1 MSTDLQSPHS
11 LPRTGPAPGS
21 GPARP
26 GGPAP
31 HLLDN
36 AAWAALNGPHR
47 RFAEIVGSAA
57 RYQTDVAP
65 FVALGDAAD
74 PRAWD
79 DLAAL
84 VGPGAVTAVT
94 GIRSVPDHWETVQQA
109 SGVQLVADTLRT
121 RSDPEA
127 VRLTPADVPEMLDL
141 VSRAKPG
148 PFLPRTIELGAYW
161 GIRRGGR
168 LVAMAGE
175 RLRPPGHTEI
185 SAVCTDA
192 GHRGQ
197 GLATRLVRHVAD
209 GIRDRGDVPFLHAA
223 GDNENAIRLYL
234 SIGFALRVRTLF
246 AVVRVPGGDPAAAPG
261 I

>member
-1 MSTDLQSPHS
+1 MSTEVQPPHS
-11 LPRTGPAPGS
+11 LPRTDPVS
-21 GPARP
+21 ARP
-26 GGPAP
+26 TPPEP
-31 HLLDN
+31 HVLDN
-36 AAWAALNGPHR
+36 AAWAALTGPHR

-65 FVALGDAAD
+65 FVALRDSSD

-79 DLAAL
+79 DLAEL
-84 VGPGAVTAVT
+84 IGPGAQTAVT
-94 GIRSVPDHWETVQQA
+94 GISSVPDHWETVEEA
-109 SGVQLVADTLRT
+109 GGVQLVADTLVT

-127 VRLTPADVPEMLDL
+127 VRLTTADVPEMLDL
-141 VSRAKPG
+141 VGRNRPG

-192 GHRGQ
+192 EHRGE

-209 GIRDRGDVPFLHAA
+209 GIRDRGDIPFLHAA
-223 GDNENAIRLYL
+223 ATNENAIRLYL
-234 SIGFALRVRTLF
+234 SIGFALRRRNLF
-246 AVVRVPGGDPAAAPG
+246 AVVRVPGGDPAGAS
-261 I
+261 

>member
-1 MSTDLQSPHS
+1 MSTDVHSPQS
-11 LPRTGPAPGS
+11 LPRTGPGS
-21 GPARP
+21 VPARFV
-26 GGPAP
+26 P
-31 HLLDN
+31 HVLDN
-36 AAWAALNGPHR
+36 AAWAALTGAHR

-57 RYQTDVAP
+57 RYRTDVAP
-65 FVALGDAAD
+65 FVALGDSAD

-84 VGPGAVTAVT
+84 LGPGTQTAVT
-94 GIRSVPDHWETVQQA
+94 GIDDVPEHWETVQRA
-109 SGVQLVADTLRT
+109 EGVQLVADTLQT

-127 VRLTPADVPEMLDL
+127 VRLTTADVPEMLDL
-141 VSRAKPG
+141 VSRNKPG

-192 GHRGQ
+192 EHRGE

-234 SIGFALRVRTLF
+234 SIGFALRRRTLF
-246 AVVRVPGGDPAAAPG
+246 AVVRVPGGAPATVPAN
-261 I
+261 

>member
-1 MSTDLQSPHS
+1 MSTDLQSPQPLS
-11 LPRTGPAPGS
+11 LTDSGS
-21 GPARP
+21 APART
-26 GGPAP
+26 AP
-31 HLLDN
+31 HPLDN
-36 AAWAALNGPHR
+36 APWAALRGPHR

-57 RYQTDVAP
+57 RYQTDVSP
-65 FVALGDAAD
+65 FVALADSTD
-74 PRAWD
+74 PRAWE
-79 DLAAL
+79 DLAVL
-84 VGPGAVTAVT
+84 IGPGAQTAVT
-94 GIRSVPDHWETVQQA
+94 GVTSVPDDWETVQRA
-109 SGVQLVADTLRT
+109 EGVQLVADTLRT
-121 RSDPEA
+121 ASDPEA

-141 VSRAKPG
+141 VSRTKPG

-175 RLRPPGHTEI
+175 RLRPPGYTEI

-192 GHRGQ
+192 DHRGE

-234 SIGFALRVRTLF
+234 SIGFALRRRTLF
-246 AVVRVPGGDPAAAPG
+246 AVVRVPGGDPAAVPG
-261 I
+261 N

>member
-1 MSTDLQSPHS
+1 MSTDLQPAQS
-11 LPRTGPAPGS
+11 LPRLAPVPAPS
-21 GPARP
+21 GP
-26 GGPAP
+26 
-31 HLLDN
+31 HVLDN
-36 AAWAALNGPHR
+36 AAWAALTGAHR

-65 FVALGDAAD
+65 FVALGDSSD

-84 VGPGAVTAVT
+84 LGPGAQTAVT
-94 GIRSVPDHWETVQQA
+94 GISAVPEHWETVERA
-109 SGVQLVADTLRT
+109 EGVQLVADTLLT
-121 RSDPEA
+121 RADPEA
-127 VRLTPADVPEMLDL
+127 VRLTTADVPEMLDL
-141 VSRAKPG
+141 VSRNKPG

-192 GHRGQ
+192 GHRGE

-234 SIGFALRVRTLF
+234 SIGFALRRRTLF
-246 AVVRVPGGDPAAAPG
+246 AVVRVPGGDHATAPG
-261 I
+261 N